1 MLMTNL
7 YDVVMFHYPC
17 QDGLTSGWIT
27 NYYHKSNNKIIDLYP
42 IKHGDPYDFSRL
54 ENKKLIICD
63 YAPSLEVLN
72 ELEKKCSEIK
82 ILDHHITAKESLQDK
97 PYATFDMNKS
107 GAGLTWEYFFPDI
120 EMPLFIKMVQDRDLW
135 KWSIPNSK
143 DFTAGL
149 FTLWDGCDYYDFDK
163 IFTMLDNIF
172 TDQYMFNFCMGLG
185 EVINQANSQRAK
197 AIAEA
202 ASKRV
207 DKFMGKNVCIVNC
220 SVEHA
225 SEVGNIL
232 SSMDNID
239 FAVMWTYKNPNESYN
254 VSLRSSNKVDVS
266 KIAKAYGGGGH
277 PNASGLTTKIFPPV
291 LFNNPISL

>member
-1 MLMTNL
+1 MSFG
-7 YDVVMFHYPC
+7 VA
-17 QDGLTSGWIT
+17 
-27 NYYHKSNNKIIDLYP
+27 NKISLP
-42 IKHGDPYDFSRL
+42 IKYELFIGSILTPFFTHNAKLSKRNGEVSIAWYREQGFLPEAICNYLALLGWSPGDDK
-54 ENKKLIICD
+54 ENITMQ
-63 YAPSLEVLN
+63 
-72 ELEKKCSEIK
+72 ELVDLFTVERVNSSP
-82 ILDHHITAKESLQDK
+82 AR
-97 PYATFDMNKS
+97 FDMNKS
-107 GAGLTWEYFFPDI
+107 GAGLTWDYFFPDI

-220 SVEHA
+220 SVEHV

-239 FAVMWTYKNPNESYN
+239 FAVMWTYKNPNESYY
-254 VSLRSSNKVDVS
+254 VSLRSSDKVDVS

-277 PNASGLTTKIFPPV
+277 PNASGLNTKIFPPV

>member
-1 MLMTNL
+1 MTNL

-17 QDGLTSGWIT
+17 QDGLTSAWIT

-42 IKHGDPYDFSRL
+42 IKHGDNYDFSRL
-54 ENKKLIICD
+54 ENKRLIICD
-63 YAPSLEVLN
+63 YAPSIEILD

-82 ILDHHITAKESLQDK
+82 ILDHHITAKESLHDK
-97 PYATFDMNKS
+97 SYAIFDMNKS

-120 EMPLFIKMVQDRDLW
+120 EIPLFIKMVQDRDLW
-135 KWSIPNSK
+135 KWLISDSK

-149 FTLWDGCDYYDFDK
+149 FTLCDSCDYYDFDK
-163 IFTMLDNIF
+163 IFMIFDNIF
-172 TDQYMFNFCMGLG
+172 TNQNMFNFCMSVG
-185 EVINQANSQRAK
+185 EVVNKANCQKAK

-202 ASKRV
+202 ASKRI

-232 SSMDNID
+232 SSMDSID
-239 FAVMWTYKNPNESYN
+239 FAVMWTYKNPTESYN
-254 VSLRSSNKVDVS
+254 VSLRSSDKVDVS

-277 PNASGLTTKIFPPV
+277 PNAAGLTTKIFPPV
-291 LFNNPISL
+291 LFNNPIVKIE